1 MPRRATIFCS
11 SLKSEAGGGMNRA
24 NVSFSSRSSR
34 W

>member
-1 MPRRATIFCS
+1 MPRRATILCI
-11 SLKSEAGGGMNRA
+11 SLKSEGGMNRA